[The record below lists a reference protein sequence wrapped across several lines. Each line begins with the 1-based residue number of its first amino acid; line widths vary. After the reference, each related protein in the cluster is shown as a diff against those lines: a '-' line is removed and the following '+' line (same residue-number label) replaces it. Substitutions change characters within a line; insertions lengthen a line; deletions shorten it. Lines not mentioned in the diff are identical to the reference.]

1 MLDRVYTGKAMYG
14 LHSEVKNN
22 PGRFK
27 GNKIMFVHTG
37 GIYGFLD
44 RSMDDDLAAYNPIQ
58 MNFF

>member
-1 MLDRVYTGKAMYG
+1 MYG

-44 RSMDDDLAAYNPIQ
+44 RSMDEDLAAYNPIQ